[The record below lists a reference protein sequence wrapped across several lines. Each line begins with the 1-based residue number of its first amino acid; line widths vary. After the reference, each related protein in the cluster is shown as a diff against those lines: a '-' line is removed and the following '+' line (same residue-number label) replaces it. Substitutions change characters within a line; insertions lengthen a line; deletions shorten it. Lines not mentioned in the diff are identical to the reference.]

1 MEGDT
6 SIVMEDVCEDSMQNL
21 RGRLVL
27 MLMRAGILVGRVVVV
42 AVGVMVV
49 VALGVMSFSQE
60 RCLSVMEVGCLRVGF
75 RLVGGDSG
83 GSGDGGE

>member
-1 MEGDT
+1 M
-6 SIVMEDVCEDSMQNL
+6 
-21 RGRLVL
+21 
-27 MLMRAGILVGRVVVV
+27 

-49 VALGVMSFSQE
+49 VALGMISFSQE

-83 GSGDGGE
+83 GSGDGGG